1 MELFGLLGGL
11 CIDLKKSYNVAF
23 HLPENKQAF
32 LIAGLFWIVP
42 LVECLLHLTLVHLL
56 AVLVSTFIIETKW
69 VTWNSFDLSV
79 QPDVVVIMII
89 VIIIVIIIVNCYFW
103 RSPTLGL

>member
-1 MELFGLLGGL
+1 MKLFGLLGGL
-11 CIDLKKSYNVAF
+11 RIDLKKSYNVAF
-23 HLPENKQAF
+23 HLPEKKQAF
-32 LIAGLFWIVP
+32 LSAGLFWIVP

-69 VTWNSFDLSV
+69 VTWNSFYLSV
-79 QPDVVVIMII
+79 QPGVVVIMII
-89 VIIIVIIIVNCYFW
+89 VIIIVIIVNCYFW